1 MRQGICLSYCVALVL
16 RGGPNRDLGG
26 VPSIKEIF
34 WPLTS
39 KPGQGFT
46 GYRDSALM
54 VISVN
59 GVILVLVDALG
70 APGR

>member
-1 MRQGICLSYCVALVL
+1 MPLCFV
-16 RGGPNRDLGG
+16 GGPNLGG
-26 VPSIKEIF
+26 VLSIKEIL

-46 GYRDSALM
+46 GYQDSALM

-70 APGR
+70 RR

>member
-1 MRQGICLSYCVALVL
+1 VTW
-16 RGGPNRDLGG
+16 GG

-54 VISVN
+54 VIPVN